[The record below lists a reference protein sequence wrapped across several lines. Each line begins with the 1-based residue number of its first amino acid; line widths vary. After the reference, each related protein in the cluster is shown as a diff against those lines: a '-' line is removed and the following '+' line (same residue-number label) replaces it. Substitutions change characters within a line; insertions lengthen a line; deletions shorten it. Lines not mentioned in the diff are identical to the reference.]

1 MLNNFSYGPI
11 WSFAGRATFALRGGG
26 VAMFFTEIAMVQR
39 ESFKAKQ
46 NWAER
51 CG

>member
-1 MLNNFSYGPI
+1 MDPSGVLLG
-11 WSFAGRATFALRGGG
+11 GQLLHLGGGG
-26 VAMFFTEIAMVQR
+26 VTMFFTEIAMVQR